1 MLQHD
6 IVSGMVIKENIHF
19 AEPVLKVIS
28 QINVVEP
35 DVLQIV
41 VKLTVINEPLSALLS
56 YSPDAKPLFE
66 GAVAAMNAAE
76 KENG

>member
-41 VKLTVINEPLSALLS
+41 VKLTVINEPLKPCTLFLLCKNTTLDGVVPPAQICS
-56 YSPDAKPLFE
+56 
-66 GAVAAMNAAE
+66 
-76 KENG
+76 